1 MTEGP
6 RAAARIAELP
16 RFRAARTR
24 GRKHAG
30 SLPEDPAPCK
40 RPSVSV
46 VVEAVPTTARGTPLK
61 APLREMPKSRV

>member
-24 GRKHAG
+24 GREYAG
-30 SLPEDPAPCK
+30 SLRKDPAPYK
-40 RPSVSV
+40 RPSESV
-46 VVEAVPTTARGTPLK
+46 VVEAIPTTARGTPLK
-61 APLREMPKSRV
+61 APLRGMLKSRV